1 MARRDDALKI
11 DAYLSGGLA
20 QAESVATETRA
31 AGYDGLWSAELNHD
45 PFLPLARA
53 ATAAIPMQLG
63 TSIVVAF
70 ARSPMTLASTAWDL
84 QALSGGRFLLGLGS
98 QVRAH
103 IERRFS
109 MPWSHPAARMREFV
123 LALRAIWSAW
133 QDGTKL
139 SFRG

>member
-1 MARRDDALKI
+1 MKI
-11 DAYLSGGLA
+11 DTSLFGGLSDA
-20 QAESVATETRA
+20 ASVADRA
-31 AGYDGLWSAELNHD
+31 RQSGYDGLWSAELAHD

-53 ATAAIPMQLG
+53 ADAAGTMELG

-84 QALSGGRFLLGLGS
+84 QALTEGRFVLGLGS

-109 MPWSHPAARMREFV
+109 MPWSQPAARMAEFV
-123 LALRAIWSAW
+123 SAPASHLGLLAGGHPVGLP
-133 QDGTKL
+133 G
-139 SFRG
+139 